1 MPVELDRA
9 HVRARVGQRDGERTD
24 ARARPRRP
32 GRPAAAPASRTMRAR
47 GVLVGE
53 EVLAERLRRPDAV
66 ARRAARGSRS
76 ASPFDAED
84 ARRVRARDLGD
95 LARARRRARAAS
107 AAPTAT
113 TSAGSFGLPRY
124 GSGVRNGESVSTRMR
139 SAGAMRAASRSV
151 VGVLERD
158 DAAERQVAAARRA
171 RARASSGPPVKQWKI
186 VRSGTPSSSS
196 TRNVSS
202 HASREWITSGLPVC
216 FASRIWNRN
225 AVSCSSRGEC
235 S

>member
-1 MPVELDRA
+1 MPGPTSTT
-9 HVRARVGQRDGERTD
+9 RV
-24 ARARPRRP
+24 ARA
-32 GRPAAAPASRTMRAR
+32 A
-47 GVLVGE
+47 
-53 EVLAERLRRPDAV
+53 
-66 ARRAARGSRS
+66 ARRAARCGARCSRRRGSSDRAPSTAGRRGASSSSRISLGVTVRRRTTRAAFARVIS
-76 ASPFDAED
+76 AISSGSTP
-84 ARRVRARDLGD
+84 RAR
-95 LARARRRARAAS
+95 AS

-124 GSGVRNGESVSTRMR
+124 GSGVRNGESVSTSTR
-139 SAGAMRAASRSV
+139 SAGVMRAASRSV

-158 DAAERQVAAARRA
+158 DAAERQVAPAVERQRV
-171 RARASSGPPVKQWKI
+171 ASSGPPVKQWKI

-216 FASRIWNRN
+216 FARRIWNRN